1 MENNQTTVCR
11 IPKLTI
17 QREYVGIGTRLTA
30 IRDQLTC
37 WSHLYLTKKTSADLQ
52 NHYCFQFSGEFQPCW
67 TEGACDVLIFVT
79 FKTPVILKEF
89 ALHESCVKWKVR
101 KMKKT
106 FSYSFSPALRMRSAV
121 VKSCVY
127 GGSAV
132 KMQQKESLA
141 VLVNT
146 RLTATQTSAVLSI
159 KVQYSTQCSMCCLV
173 ILYIISQNP
182 SLCFICAFSTAL
194 PRLLGQAHWAWA
206 LLWCLQPPDR
216 AAVLERP
223 GRGTKETL
231 PLCRRSPLPATGVS
245 AECRWVN
252 DSVKMKS
259 KILKLYMRVFDRRG
273 SMCLKG
279 EDSSEEDLTDSLYS
293 EIDYII

>member
-101 KMKKT
+101 KMKKNISL
-106 FSYSFSPALRMRSAV
+106 FLQ
-121 VKSCVY
+121 SCTKDEECCGEELCVW
-127 GGSAV
+127 GQCSQNATKGEPGSTC
-132 KMQQKESLA
+132 QY
-141 VLVNT
+141 
-146 RLTATQTSAVLSI
+146 QTDCNPDLCCAFHKGTVQHT
-159 KVQYSTQCSMCCLV
+159 VQYVLLSDSLHYLTESISMFYLRFQHCS
-173 ILYIISQNP
+173 SP
-182 SLCFICAFSTAL
+182 SA
-194 PRLLGQAHWAWA
+194 
-206 LLWCLQPPDR
+206 
-216 AAVLERP
+216 RP
-223 GRGTKETL
+223 
-231 PLCRRSPLPATGVS
+231 SPLSVS
-245 AECRWVN
+245 AALVPPTTW
-252 DSVKMKS
+252 
-259 KILKLYMRVFDRRG
+259 
-273 SMCLKG
+273 
-279 EDSSEEDLTDSLYS
+279 
-293 EIDYII
+293 